1 MSLKKELTYSEAM
14 HRLQEIAAE
23 LDKGVVQIDDLSDIL
38 LESRDLIQFC
48 EEKLRSIDQVIEGV
62 DDHWSYLINFR
73 SDM

>member
-62 DDHWSYLINFR
+62 DDH
-73 SDM
+73 